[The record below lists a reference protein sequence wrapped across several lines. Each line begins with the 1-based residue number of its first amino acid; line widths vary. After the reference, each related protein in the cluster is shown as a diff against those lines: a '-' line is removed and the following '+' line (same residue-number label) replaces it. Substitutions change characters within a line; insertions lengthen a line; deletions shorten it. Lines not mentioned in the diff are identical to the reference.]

1 MYCTF
6 AASTASHVFLFLLAV
21 LKQSLLSAT
30 FNRESSYNEMDF
42 LSDVAS
48 HLVIQKWQEQQQKKH
63 AYALTSADRELYPLC
78 LLQVWL
84 NLRYIVSSDIV
95 SIRIQYHSNSIL
107 FNLSKHTHSTSIT
120 Y

>member
-1 MYCTF
+1 M
-6 AASTASHVFLFLLAV
+6 L
-21 LKQSLLSAT
+21 Q
-30 FNRESSYNEMDF
+30 
-42 LSDVAS
+42 
-48 HLVIQKWQEQQQKKH
+48 VIWSFKNGKNSNKKEH
-63 AYALTSADRELYPLC
+63 AYALTSADRELYPLR

-95 SIRIQYHSNSIL
+95 SIRIQYSSNSIL